1 MAATKYSYS
10 ISNDI
15 IAGAVSLER
24 LTNEIDD
31 SSIATALDHLSS
43 YDDTLDVWFADAL
56 SAGDK
61 TTLDG
66 DTTNPCGGI
75 IGNHSG
81 TPWPQF
87 RPIYWYSPFKA
98 VDAGVM
104 EVIANGRPAV
114 EVEDGQTGF
123 GSAPIHWVEET
134 DANSKL
140 RVTMQF
146 ILKAT
151 GTGSTVRLAAKF
163 KFQATGEDSSE
174 AFSPDG
180 FVVVP
185 VTHTTLGEVFEG
197 KLELDGSDISI
208 HDACAFQVGRDG
220 NNEMGAGTD
229 DDVNVPVQIIAVEL
243 EVS

>member
-1 MAATKYSYS
+1 
-10 ISNDI
+10 
-15 IAGAVSLER
+15 V
-24 LTNEIDD
+24 
-31 SSIATALDHLSS
+31 
-43 YDDTLDVWFADAL
+43 L
-56 SAGDK
+56 SAPDK

-66 DTTNPCGGI
+66 NTSDPAGGI
-75 IGNHSG
+75 IGAHSG
-81 TPWPQF
+81 LPLPQY

-98 VDAGVM
+98 VDAGVV

-123 GSAPIHWVEET
+123 GSAPIHWIEET

-140 RVTMQF
+140 RVTAQF

-151 GTGSTVRLAAKF
+151 GTGSNVRLAAKF
-163 KFQATGEDSSE
+163 KFQATGEDSSD
-174 AFSPDG
+174 AFSPES
-180 FVVVP
+180 FSPVS
-185 VTHTTLGEVFEG
+185 VTHTTLGEVFQG
-197 KLELDGSDISI
+197 MWELDGSDISI

-229 DDVNVPVQIIAVEL
+229 DDVNVPIQIIAVEL

>member
-1 MAATKYSYS
+1 MAATKYTYS
-10 ISNDI
+10 ISQDI
-15 IAGAVSLER
+15 VAGAVDSNR
-24 LTNEIDD
+24 LTHEIDD
-31 SSIATALDHLSS
+31 SSIVTALQHI
-43 YDDTLDVWFADAL
+43 DTTGDELDVWFSDAL

-81 TPWPQF
+81 IPWPQY
-87 RPIYWYSPFKA
+87 RTIYWYSPFKA

-134 DANSKL
+134 TPNSKL
-140 RVTMQF
+140 RVTAQF

-163 KFQATGEDSSE
+163 KFQATGEDSSD

-180 FVVVP
+180 FVEVP

-197 KLELDGSDISI
+197 QMVLDGSDISI
-208 HDACAFQVGRDG
+208 HDACAFQIGRDG

-229 DDVNVPVQIIAVEL
+229 DDVDVPIQIIAVEL

>member
-1 MAATKYSYS
+1 MAETTYTYS
-10 ISNDI
+10 ISQDI
-15 IAGAVSLER
+15 IAGAVDPTR
-24 LTNEIDD
+24 LSHEIDD
-31 SSIATALDHLSS
+31 SSISTALARIDTSG
-43 YDDTLDVWFADAL
+43 DTLDVVFADAL

-81 TPWPQF
+81 IPWPQF
-87 RPIYWYSPFKA
+87 RAIYWFSPFKA

-134 DANSKL
+134 TVYSKL
-140 RVTMQF
+140 KVTAQF

-151 GTGSTVRLAAKF
+151 GTGSTVRLATKF

-174 AFSPDG
+174 AFSPEG
-180 FVVVP
+180 FVAVP
-185 VTHTTLGEVFEG
+185 VTHTTLGEVFQG
-197 KLELDGSDISI
+197 QMELDGSDISI
-208 HDACAFQVGRDG
+208 HDACAFQIGRDG

-229 DDVNVPVQIIAVEL
+229 DDVNVPIQIIAVEL